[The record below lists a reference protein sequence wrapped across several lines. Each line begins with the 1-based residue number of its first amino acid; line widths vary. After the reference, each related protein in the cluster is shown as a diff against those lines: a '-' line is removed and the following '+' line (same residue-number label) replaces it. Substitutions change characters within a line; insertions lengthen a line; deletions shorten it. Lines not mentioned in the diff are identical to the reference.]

1 MKILILGGTGMLGH
15 QLINACIERGLNW
28 FALARQT
35 QKLVDFFGEKYQDKF
50 ISFSDVNDFS
60 KLEDIIK
67 LVEPDYIINCIG
79 IIKQSHLANN
89 YLETLSVNT
98 LLPHKLEKLA
108 SVNNAKLIHISTDCV
123 FNGKVGNY
131 SETSFSDADDLYG
144 RSKFLGEVNYG
155 CGITLRT
162 SIIGK
167 ELPGTNYG
175 LVNWFFNQH
184 KEIKGYTR
192 AIFSG
197 LTTVELSKVILDI
210 VVPQNLAPGLYQV
223 ASYPISKYELL
234 SKIKKIFNCDVD
246 ILPFDQ
252 FEIDRSLDA
261 GQFKMIT
268 KYQSP
273 SWDEMICEM
282 KEKQYFVKR

>member
-1 MKILILGGTGMLGH
+1 M
-15 QLINACIERGLNW
+15 
-28 FALARQT
+28 
-35 QKLVDFFGEKYQDKF
+35 
-50 ISFSDVNDFS
+50 ISFSDINDFNE
-60 KLEDIIK
+60 LEEIIK
-67 LVEPDYIINCIG
+67 SVKPDYIINCIG

-89 YLETLSVNT
+89 YLEALSVNA

-123 FNGKVGNY
+123 FNGKGGNY
-131 SETSFSDADDLYG
+131 LETSFSDADDLYG

-167 ELPGTNYG
+167 ELPGNNYG

-184 KEIKGYTR
+184 NKINGFTR

-210 VVPQNLAPGLYQV
+210 VIPQNLVAGLYQV
-223 ASYPISKYELL
+223 ASNPISKYELL
-234 SKIKKIFNCDVD
+234 TKKKKYLTMMLIFCLLINLRL
-246 ILPFDQ
+246 IGL
-252 FEIDRSLDA
+252 
-261 GQFKMIT
+261 
-268 KYQSP
+268 
-273 SWDEMICEM
+273 
-282 KEKQYFVKR
+282 

>member
-35 QKLVDFFGEKYQDKF
+35 QKLLDFLGEKYHDKL
-50 ISFSDVNDFS
+50 ITFSDVNNFNE
-60 KLEDIIK
+60 LEEIINSVK
-67 LVEPDYIINCIG
+67 PDYIINCIG

-89 YLETLSVNT
+89 YLEALSVNA

-108 SVNNAKLIHISTDCV
+108 SVTNAKLIHISTDCV

-131 SETSFSDADDLYG
+131 LEKSFSDADDLYG

-155 CGITLRT
+155 SGITLRT

-167 ELPGTNYG
+167 ELPGNNYG
-175 LVNWFFNQH
+175 LINWFFNQH
-184 KEIKGYTR
+184 NKINGYTR

-210 VVPQNLAPGLYQV
+210 VIPQNLAAGLYQV
-223 ASYPISKYELL
+223 ASKPISKYELL
-234 SKIKKIFNCDVD
+234 TKIKKIFNNDVD
-246 ILPFDQ
+246 ILPFDE

-261 GQFKMIT
+261 ENFYKIT
-268 KYQSP
+268 GYRCP
-273 SWDEMICEM
+273 NWDEMIYEM
-282 KEKQYFVKR
+282 KVKQY

>member
-28 FALARQT
+28 FALARKT
-35 QKLVDFFGEKYQDKF
+35 QKLLDFLGEKYRDRL
-50 ISFSDVNDFS
+50 ISFSDVNDFNE
-60 KLEDIIK
+60 LEAIIK
-67 LVEPDYIINCIG
+67 SVKPDYIINCIG

-89 YLETLSVNT
+89 YLEALSVNS

-108 SVNNAKLIHISTDCV
+108 SVTNAKLIHISTDCV
-123 FNGKVGNY
+123 FNGNGGNY
-131 SETSFSDADDLYG
+131 LETSFSDADDLYG

-167 ELPGTNYG
+167 ELPGSNFG
-175 LVNWFFNQH
+175 LVNWFFSQQEKIN
-184 KEIKGYTR
+184 GYTN

-210 VVPQNLAPGLYQV
+210 VIPQNLEPGLYQV
-223 ASYPISKYELL
+223 ASNPISKYELL
-234 SKIKKIFNCDVD
+234 SKINMAFNHNV
-246 ILPFDQ
+246 IIHPFGE
-252 FEIDRSLDA
+252 FEVDRSLNSNLFREKT
-261 GQFKMIT
+261 G
-268 KYQSP
+268 YQCP
-273 SWDEMICEM
+273 SWDEMISDM
-282 KEKQYFVKR
+282 KEEQY